1 MAGSLARARC
11 AGSRRGGHVRGRD
24 LACGAPVRCARG
36 CAGETDPR
44 PAAVQPVMLR
54 TQRWP
59 QLLAFMLALT
69 CSASLVLHGSQRLQ
83 ADHLDLAGPSGR
95 SAIRDT
101 LPAREDNSQTYADK
115 CTLG

>member
-1 MAGSLARARC
+1 
-11 AGSRRGGHVRGRD
+11 
-24 LACGAPVRCARG
+24 
-36 CAGETDPR
+36 
-44 PAAVQPVMLR
+44 MLR